1 MTSGGQTERLTV
13 VFKVAGGHCRRL
25 EQLTQKC
32 SGRNQVALPGASS
45 SITEMRFRE
54 DSRPVSHT
62 SDASHVILQTDLPG
76 KPYPHFTKEGAKMKR
91 NSVTASVLRIRS
103 GFFSGSQSLCLAL
116 HHMNQANHLHPGH
129 LALFCCPLTCLAGST
144 MAEGGVS
151 AAGGPLQASEAAV
164 MTRLTPVMWRP
175 ALFCVGE

>member
-1 MTSGGQTERLTV
+1 MTSGGQSERLTV
-13 VFKVAGGHCRRL
+13 VSKVAGGHCRRL

-54 DSRPVSHT
+54 DSCPVSHT

-91 NSVTASVLRIRS
+91 NPVTASILRIRS

-116 HHMNQANHLHPGH
+116 HHTNQANHLHPGH
-129 LALFCCPLTCLAGST
+129 LTLSRPQPAGSR
-144 MAEGGVS
+144 ARSPVWLEAPWQRGACQQLG
-151 AAGGPLQASEAAV
+151 APLQASEAAV
-164 MTRLTPVMWRP
+164 MTR
-175 ALFCVGE
+175 